1 LNFISGKLSISSL
14 VVRESCFLRSLERI
28 EGDVA
33 LEGSGLSQVFAVV
46 SGLVLMGEDVR
57 SNTCI
62 EFRSGVRH
70 FQMFL
75 SIYFIN

>member
-14 VVRESCFLRSLERI
+14 VVRESGFLRSLESI

-33 LEGSGLSQVFAVV
+33 LEGSGLSQVFADI
-46 SGLVLMGEDVR
+46 SGLVLMGKDIG

-62 EFRSGVRH
+62 EFRSSVRH
-70 FQMFL
+70 FQIFMYL
-75 SIYFIN
+75 FIN